1 MKKGFTLI
9 EVLAVLVILAL
20 IAVIAIPNT
29 FKISGNIKKEL
40 YCKKVNLVLDDAKRW
55 GTDHISSLQSDCYTA
70 FNVKYLV
77 NNGISKKD
85 SKSKDSLVIN
95 PYSNATMDNDKVLL
109 YKKNDRAYA
118 YYIPSSDSDIQLL
131 LNSCDIGVITNYNV
145 CKSYI
150 D

>member
-20 IAVIAIPNT
+20 IAVIAIPNV
-29 FKISGNIKKEL
+29 FKISGDVKKEL
-40 YCKKVNLVLDDAKRW
+40 YCEKVNVMLDDAKRW
-55 GTDHISSLQSDCYTA
+55 GTDHISSLQTDCYTA
-70 FNVKYLV
+70 LSVKYLV

-95 PYSNATMDNDKVLL
+95 PYSNDAMDNDKVLL

-118 YYIPSSDSDIQLL
+118 YYVPNNDSDIQLL
-131 LNSCDIGVITNYNV
+131 LNSCDIEVITNYNV